1 MLKFNKLRIPTRILL
16 VSMLPL
22 LVTIILAVDKYNSAN
37 DEVVQ
42 LTQAKVLMGYSINVA
57 NLVHELQKERGA
69 SAGFIGSQGARF
81 GSTLRE
87 QLQDTNHALQ
97 NFEHYIQQYPEL
109 RNETSMGYALNNILQ
124 QLQEISDIR
133 KAVRGLNIEAKK
145 AIGYYTGLNSSM
157 LKEVAQ
163 VAEFTE
169 NSELSTQAT
178 AYYSFLQ
185 GKEQAGIE
193 RAIMSTV
200 FGFDAF
206 TPYLYKRFISLY
218 TKQNTYFEMFH
229 TLSNE
234 EAVNFYNSAHYGRS
248 VDEVERMRTLALS
261 KNEGFGI
268 DSTYW
273 FKQATLRINKLKE
286 IDSNLAGAITRTT
299 EQLLQR
305 AQQSR
310 NMILIGM
317 TLLIGGICLVSY
329 FIIESI
335 RKPLGIFVELFKH
348 VSDEKDLTSELQ
360 VQGNDE
366 LAETGSTFN
375 ALLSSFR
382 HSLEAISHSTND
394 ISANTQ
400 QVAVAMTE
408 TRERTEN
415 QNLATDSVAIA
426 VNEMSSS
433 IQEVA
438 NNASMTS
445 EAVERAHKSAQ
456 QGSQNA
462 KLTRD
467 TMQTLAQ
474 ELEVAATSIS
484 SLHEESREIR
494 AVLDVIQSIAE
505 QTNLLALNA
514 AIEAARAG
522 EQGRGFAV
530 VADEVRS
537 LASRTRDSTE
547 EIQEKIDSLQQGAND
562 AVSNMELFKQKSES
576 AVVAVD
582 DSTNVLLTLTDEL
595 TQVTHMTAQIATAVE
610 EQTAVANEIDE
621 RIVSIKDDAEVMTEH
636 AEQTSIATQDLAKI
650 AENLQKNVV
659 AFRVA

>member
-22 LVTIILAVDKYNSAN
+22 LVTVILAVDKYNNAN
-37 DEVVQ
+37 EEVIQ
-42 LTQAKVLMGYSINVA
+42 LSQAKVLMGYSIHVA

-81 GSTLRE
+81 GSTLRD

-109 RNETSMGYALNNILQ
+109 RSDTSMGYALNSILQ
-124 QLQEISDIR
+124 QLQEISNIR
-133 KAVRGLNIEAKK
+133 KAVSGLNIEAKK

-157 LKEVAQ
+157 LKEVAR
-163 VAEFTE
+163 VAEFTK

-206 TPYLYKRFISLY
+206 TPYLYKRFIALY

-248 VDEVERMRTLALS
+248 VDEVERMRTIALS

-299 EQLLQR
+299 EQLLQG

-375 ALLSSFR
+375 SLLSSFR
-382 HSLEAISHSTND
+382 SSLEAISHSTND

-400 QVAVAMTE
+400 QVVVAMTE